1 MLASSNVNLGVLGQ
15 NCLKP
20 ERAEVNVRR
29 NYLVLFDQTNLEA
42 VKLDVSIGVS
52 LVDREKE
59 AQLKDRLT
67 NVHPSIPGAKMPKES
82 DLNVQKFRV

>member
-59 AQLKDRLT
+59 A
-67 NVHPSIPGAKMPKES
+67 
-82 DLNVQKFRV
+82 